1 MDRHVSFLGKQNHV
15 ERLIPLAHVLLMPS
29 EMESFGLAALEAM
42 ACGVV
47 PVATRVGGV
56 PELITDGE
64 DGYLEAVGD
73 IEAQAARVVALLTR
87 RRAALADGQGRA
99 MERRRALLHGPYHS
113 AVRAILQGCGECCIV
128 ISNCRIGPHLTDLNH
143 PYN

>member
-1 MDRHVSFLGKQNHV
+1 MKRPLDCIRIFAEVRKQIPARLLMVGDGPERGPAEHLARTLKVQDDVLFMGKQNHV

-56 PELITDGE
+56 PELITHEE
-64 DGYLEAVGD
+64 DGYLEA
-73 IEAQAARVVALLTR
+73 
-87 RRAALADGQGRA
+87 GR
-99 MERRRALLHGPYHS
+99 
-113 AVRAILQGCGECCIV
+113 
-128 ISNCRIGPHLTDLNH
+128 
-143 PYN
+143 

>member
-1 MDRHVSFLGKQNHV
+1 V
-15 ERLIPLAHVLLMPS
+15 ERLIRLAHVILMPS

-64 DGYLEAVGD
+64 DGFLEEVGD
-73 IEAQAARVVALLTR
+73 IARLAERATQLVTDADLHARMAVAARKTAMTR
-87 RRAALADGQGRA
+87 FSTEKIIPQYEA
-99 MERRRALLHGPYHS
+99 Y
-113 AVRAILQGCGECCIV
+113 
-128 ISNCRIGPHLTDLNH
+128 
-143 PYN
+143 YNDVL